1 MIKQS
6 KSKLTA
12 SNLILGALVCATTSF
27 AQVDEVSCK
36 ACHGVDY
43 EKAALGVS
51 KIVRDMT
58 KSEVSAALIGY
69 KNGTYGSYMKGVM
82 HTNVKMYTNKELSTT
97 GIGTTKKKQHKGL
110 KSSIDLKS
118 CKGCHGVDFEKAA
131 LGVSK
136 IVMNMSKSEVS
147 AALIGYKNGMYGGP
161 MKNMMKSHVI
171 MYTNKELSTTGLGM
185 NNQEHKDVVESS
197 IDLASCKACHGK
209 NFEKAALGSSKI
221 VKDMTREEV
230 SDALVGYKDKTYGR
244 NMKGLMIDKVKEYTK
259 EELRTTG
266 IGR

>member
-1 MIKQS
+1 MKNI
-6 KSKLTA
+6 
-12 SNLILGALVCATTSF
+12 ILGVLTLTTITF
-27 AQVDEVSCK
+27 AQVDEKSCK
-36 ACHGVDY
+36 ACHGVYY

-51 KIVRDMT
+51 KIVKDMT

-82 HTNVKMYTNKELSTT
+82 YTNVKMYTNKELSTT
-97 GIGTTKKKQHKGL
+97 GIGTTKKKQDKGV
-110 KSSIDLKS
+110 KSSIDLTS

-147 AALIGYKNGMYGGP
+147 AALIGYKNGMYGGS

-171 MYTNKELSTTGLGM
+171 MYTNKELSTTGIGM
-185 NNQEHKDVVESS
+185 NNQDKKTIVESS
-197 IDLASCKACHGK
+197 IDLVSCKACHGK

-221 VKDMTREEV
+221 VSYMTKEEV
-230 SDALVGYKDKTYGR
+230 SEALVGYKDKTYGR
-244 NMKGLMIDKVKEYTK
+244 NMKGLMIDKVKQYTE

>member
-1 MIKQS
+1 MKKIILATLA
-6 KSKLTA
+6 LTTL
-12 SNLILGALVCATTSF
+12 SL

-51 KIVRDMT
+51 KIVKDMT

-82 HTNVKMYTNKELSTT
+82 HTNVKMYSNKELSTT
-97 GIGTTKKKQHKGL
+97 GIGTTKKREHKGV
-110 KSSIDLKS
+110 KSSINLTS

-147 AALIGYKNGMYGGP
+147 AALIGYKNGMYGGS

-185 NNQEHKDVVESS
+185 NNQEHKDVVKSS
-197 IDLASCKACHGK
+197 IDLASCS
-209 NFEKAALGSSKI
+209 FWE
-221 VKDMTREEV
+221 
-230 SDALVGYKDKTYGR
+230 
-244 NMKGLMIDKVKEYTK
+244 
-259 EELRTTG
+259 
-266 IGR
+266 

>member
-1 MIKQS
+1 MKKI
-6 KSKLTA
+6 
-12 SNLILGALVCATTSF
+12 ILGTLTLTTLSL
-27 AQVDEVSCK
+27 AQVDEVACK

-51 KIVRDMT
+51 KIVKDMT

-69 KNGTYGSYMKGVM
+69 KNGTYGSFMKGVM
-82 HTNVKMYTNKELSTT
+82 HTNVKMHTNKELSTT
-97 GIGTTKKKQHKGL
+97 GIGTTKKRHDKGV

-147 AALIGYKNGMYGGP
+147 AALIGYKNGMYGGS
-161 MKNMMKSHVI
+161 MKNMMKSHVV
-171 MYTNKELSTTGLGM
+171 MYTNKELSTTGIGM
-185 NNQEHKDVVESS
+185 NNKKHSDVIKSS
-197 IDLASCKACHGK
+197 IELDSCKACHGI

-221 VKDMTREEV
+221 VSDMTKEEV
-230 SDALVGYKDKTYGR
+230 SEALVGYKNKSYGR
-244 NMKGLMIDKVKEYTK
+244 NMKGLMIDKVKQYSQ

-266 IGR
+266 IGK

>member
-1 MIKQS
+1 MRKI
-6 KSKLTA
+6 
-12 SNLILGALVCATTSF
+12 ILGTFALVSLSL
-27 AQVDEVSCK
+27 AQVDQAACK

-51 KIVRDMT
+51 KIVKDMT
-58 KSEVSAALIGY
+58 KSEVSASLIGY

-97 GIGTTKKKQHKGL
+97 GIGSTKKREQTGL
-110 KSSIDLKS
+110 KSSINLTS

-147 AALIGYKNGMYGGP
+147 AALIGYKNGTYGGP

-171 MYTNKELSTTGLGM
+171 NYTNKELSTTGIGI
-185 NNQEHKDVVESS
+185 NNQKKKEVVKSS
-197 IDLASCKACHGK
+197 IELASCKACHGI

-221 VKDMTREEV
+221 VSDMTKEEV
-230 SDALVGYKDKTYGR
+230 SEALVGYKNKSYGR
-244 NMKGLMIDKVKEYTK
+244 NMKGLMIDKVKQYTI

-266 IGR
+266 IGK